1 MKDIL
6 KYKLRFQKEIFELED
21 IFMFYLHKNILKS
34 YLEYYWYL
42 FDDKDENFNNQE
54 KEIKDLIFQFKKIEK
69 EFDEKFW
76 NNTVF
81 QFYKLLQIEDP
92 NTSILRILDWFS
104 NWSFN
109 FKILHFNFF
118 SLFEIIRKKLYQT
131 KVYNNRFNLLHWK
144 LNYEE
149 RKHLVI
155 PFSLQITDKNIIFS
169 YILMLLEVIE
179 KEWNNCTNDW
189 IIYLALKESLFFLYQ
204 KNKKII
210 NSHTKRTISEFTQE
224 DLIFLK
230 WKLNDVLH
238 WRCTYNELIQLY
250 QYQYILKNT
259 WVWYYLKKFEDVKNV
274 FEKLKKNIDQE
285 YKKYLD
291 QYFKY
296 KIIPYS
302 KYFFK

>member
-6 KYKLRFQKEIFELED
+6 RYKLRFQKEIYELED
-21 IFMFYLHKNILKS
+21 IFMFYLHRNILKS

-54 KEIKDLIFQFKKIEK
+54 KEIKDLIFQFKNIEK
-69 EFDEKFW
+69 EFDKKFW
-76 NNTVF
+76 KNTVF
-81 QFYKLLQIEDP
+81 QFYKLLQIEEP
-92 NTSILRILDWFS
+92 NKSILHILDRS
-104 NWSFN
+104 NWLFN
-109 FKILHFNFF
+109 FKILHYNFF
-118 SLFEIIRKKLYQT
+118 SLFEIIRQKLYQT
-131 KVYNNRFNLLHWK
+131 KVYNSRCNVLHWK
-144 LNYEE
+144 INYEE

-169 YILMLLEVIE
+169 YILMLLEIIE
-179 KEWNNCTNDW
+179 KEWNNHTNDW

-204 KNKKII
+204 KNKKLI

-259 WVWYYLKKFEDVKNV
+259 WVWYYLKTFEDVKNV
-274 FEKLKKNIDQE
+274 FEKLEKNIDQE

-296 KIIPYS
+296 KIIPY
-302 KYFFK
+302 FKDLFK